1 MHSANQW
8 CLQCISL
15 PSLLLVKSQYEENQ
29 QSVNQLVSQLT
40 TVDSSLDV
48 RNKYTCKIERSSP
61 HRF

>member
-1 MHSANQW
+1 MVS
-8 CLQCISL
+8 ISL

-40 TVDSSLDV
+40 TENSSLDV